1 MKATPWQYR
10 LALSTFLAAL
20 ILISGCTVNPVTG
33 ERQLAL
39 LPESQALAMGQ
50 EQYIPTQQTQGGKFY
65 LDPELNLY
73 VKEVGQKL
81 AAVSDRPDLPYEF
94 VVLNNGVPNAW
105 ALPGGKIAINRG
117 LLTELESEA
126 QLAAVLSHEIVH
138 AAAGHSQQQMQNQA
152 LISLGVGLAGFALSD
167 NEWAGVIMGGATMG
181 AQLIMARYSQG
192 DELESDA
199 YGMRYMARAG
209 YDPSAAVEL
218 QEIFVRLSEGRE
230 SGFLQ
235 GLFASHPPSRKR
247 VEENRQLAKELG
259 TSGRTGQDTYQQKLS
274 YLRKLQPAYEAEA
287 EAGRLASEGSFDQA
301 LSKINEAIAIEDEEA
316 AFYALRGQIREAM
329 GNTRQAAEDLDRATS
344 LYPEMF
350 SYQLYQGLNA
360 LKQNNLTL
368 AKRSLTRANEVVPT
382 SIAFLRLGDV
392 ALKQGNREE
401 AARHY
406 ATAAKSEGAIAE
418 EARQKLADLTS

>member
-1 MKATPWQYR
+1 LNATPWQPR
-10 LALSTFLAAL
+10 LALLTLLAAL
-20 ILISGCTVNPVTG
+20 ITLTGCTVNPVTG

-39 LPESQALAMGQ
+39 LPESQALSMGQ

-65 LDPELNLY
+65 LDPELGLY
-73 VKEVGQKL
+73 VKEIGQKL

-94 VVLNNGVPNAW
+94 VVLNNSVPNAW

-126 QLAAVLSHEIVH
+126 QLAAVLGHEIVH

-152 LISLGVGLAGFALSD
+152 LISLGVGLAGFALTD
-167 NEWAGVIMGGATMG
+167 NEWAGAIMGGAALG

-218 QEIFVRLSEGRE
+218 QEIFVELSEGRD

-235 GLFASHPPSRKR
+235 GLFASHPPSQKR
-247 VEENRQLAKELG
+247 VEENRKLAQEMG
-259 TSGRTGQDTYQQKLS
+259 ANGRIGRDTYQQKLS
-274 YLRKLQPAYEAEA
+274 YLRKLQPAYKARDEAN
-287 EAGRLASEGSFDQA
+287 RLASEGNFDQA
-301 LSKINEAIAIEDEEA
+301 LAKINEALAIEDEEA

-329 GNTRQAAEDLDRATS
+329 DNPQQAAEDFERATS

-350 SYQLYQGLNA
+350 SYQLHQGLNA
-360 LKQNNLTL
+360 LTLNNLTV
-368 AKRSLTRANEVVPT
+368 AKRSLSRANEVVPT

-392 ALKQGNREE
+392 AIKQGNREE
-401 AARHY
+401 AARYY
-406 ATAAKSEGAIAE
+406 ATAAESEGEVAQ
-418 EARQKLADLTS
+418 EARRKLAELTQ